1 MMKTQVC
8 TLPPWLLQGAEP
20 PASWASQETV
30 YSFNHDFRP
39 EVEGSAE
46 DLLEYCCLSCG
57 KLIAIL

>member
-1 MMKTQVC
+1 MV
-8 TLPPWLLQGAEP
+8 LQGAEP

-46 DLLEYCCLSCG
+46 DLLEYRCLSCG